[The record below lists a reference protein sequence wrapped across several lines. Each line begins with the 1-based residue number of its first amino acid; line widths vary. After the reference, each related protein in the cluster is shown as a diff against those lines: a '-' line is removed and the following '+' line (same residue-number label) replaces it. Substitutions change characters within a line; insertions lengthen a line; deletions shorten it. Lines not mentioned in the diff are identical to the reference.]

1 MIPNI
6 ITRCAIGGALLLA
19 WSSSPFAGTLR
30 APGGGTVHALVM
42 GIDRYPNL
50 DQKAQLAGAVAD
62 ARDIS
67 RVLTAAGV
75 RVQTLTNGDVIR
87 SRVIAEMNRLVDD
100 SNSGDL
106 AIITYSGH
114 GMRVRAYPRWKGL
127 DASPFHSQIA
137 LSRFG
142 GGSID
147 NGHEIIV
154 DREMRAW
161 YARLDAKGVDVLV
174 VMDSCY
180 GGHMRAAA
188 EAEQIKV
195 RSLSGDVDD
204 AIHDGFV
211 GIPMSQREARADVKE
226 LTHVTFFA
234 GATETSTVPEMSGI
248 DSTDRKAV
256 RGALSYF
263 VARSIEGI
271 ASGDGKVTRERL
283 FKFLAPNVRQATDGR
298 QFIDFE
304 PRVESTEA
312 LQKSV
317 FVVDEITPAE
327 PPKPGPAPKRPVTAP
342 LAAESKD
349 DPVRV
354 AVANGAP
361 ADFSTI
367 QKARA
372 PFVKAEPAD
381 ADLVWDVGHS
391 NALSRGDLVMGQVDG
406 TVLGNVI
413 DRTWAVR
420 ELKKLSASRIIDVKM
435 GEDGRSYTLGDHPQ
449 LVVSDIRDSYLTVVN
464 IAADGTVQL
473 LFPFYA
479 GHNPHITTDRWSY
492 MPAVDA
498 PFGTDYTVAIAT
510 SGPAADLLA
519 WLKGHNNKHD
529 AFELPAVIARTI
541 AADAKARIGTA
552 GLYTTP

>member
-1 MIPNI
+1 MTPGI

-19 WSSSPFAGTLR
+19 CSSSLLASGTLR
-30 APGGGTVHALVM
+30 ASGGGSVRALVM

-50 DQKAQLAGAVAD
+50 DPKAQLAGAVAD

-67 RVLTAAGV
+67 RVLTAAGA

-87 SRVIAEMNRLVDD
+87 SRVIAEMDRLVDE
-100 SNSGDL
+100 SKSGDL

-147 NGHEIIV
+147 DGHEIIV

-188 EAEQIKV
+188 GAAQIKV
-195 RSLSGDVDD
+195 RSLSGDMDD
-204 AIHDGFV
+204 AIHDSFV

-271 ASGDGKVTRERL
+271 ASDDGKVTRERL
-283 FKFLAPNVRQATDGR
+283 FRFLAPNVREATEGR

-304 PRVESTEA
+304 PRIETTEA
-312 LQKSV
+312 MQKSV
-317 FVVDEITPAE
+317 FVMAKTTPAE
-327 PPKPGPAPKRPVTAP
+327 PPKPDPKPPVQATP
-342 LAAESKD
+342 TTEPMD

-361 ADFSTI
+361 ADFSAI
-367 QKARA
+367 QKSRA

-381 ADLVWDVGHS
+381 ADLVWDVGQR

-406 TVLGNVI
+406 TVLGTII

-420 ELKKLSASRIIDVKM
+420 EFKKLSASRIIDVKM
-435 GEDGRSYTLGDHPQ
+435 GEGGKAYTLGDHPQ

-479 GHNPHITTDRWSY
+479 GHNPHIATERWSY
-492 MPAVDA
+492 MPSVAA
-498 PFGTDYTVAIAT
+498 PFGTDYTVVIAT
-510 SGPAADLLA
+510 SGPATDLLA
-519 WLKGHNNKHD
+519 WLRGHNNKRD
-529 AFELPAVIARTI
+529 AFQLPAVIARAL
-541 AADAKARIGTA
+541 AADAKARVGTA